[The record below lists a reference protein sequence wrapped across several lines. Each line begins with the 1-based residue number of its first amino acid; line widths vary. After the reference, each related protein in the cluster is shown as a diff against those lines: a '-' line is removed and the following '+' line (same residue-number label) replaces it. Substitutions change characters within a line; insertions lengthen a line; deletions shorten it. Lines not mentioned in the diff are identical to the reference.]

1 MDLEVSVTDSSAQ
14 PVGDMNNLSVTPMG
28 GQEGSR
34 ITTALRHDDTDQHGP
49 TDKQWWEQS

>member
-14 PVGDMNNLSVTPMG
+14 PMGDMNNLSVAPMG

-34 ITTALRHDDTDQHGP
+34 ITTALRHDDTGQHVP